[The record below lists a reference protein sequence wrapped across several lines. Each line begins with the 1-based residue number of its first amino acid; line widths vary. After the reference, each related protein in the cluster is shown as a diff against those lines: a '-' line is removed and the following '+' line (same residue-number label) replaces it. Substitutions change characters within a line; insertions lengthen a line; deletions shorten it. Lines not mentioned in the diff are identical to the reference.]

1 MYYVYLLKSEKNNRI
16 YIGSTN
22 NLKKRIKEHNKGK
35 VFSTKYYL
43 PWRLIYY
50 EAYDKESLARLRE
63 KRLKYNGNALREL
76 KKRLNF
82 LPLKSGAG
90 FTLTEILVVIFI
102 ISLLSALTFANYRQG
117 GKEMAL
123 QRAAYKLA
131 QDIRRAQEMAMAAT
145 ECPSGTPCEGQ
156 TPPRYGLYISDP
168 SGGGWKYGYYL
179 FADLNGNGLYDR
191 GSDPLVEPTQNTQY
205 EGGVIY
211 NGHREVTDCN
221 PPTGLGGK
229 KRIHLTFEP
238 PDPKTV
244 IYVSTGTPSNNS
256 NCSEVKIFLEI
267 DGQEKSVK
275 INKYGMIEVQ

>member
-123 QRAAYKLA
+123 QRSASELA
-131 QDIRRAQEMAMAAT
+131 QAIRRAQEMAISASECRVCNPVQIPPAYGIYSPSAADLPT
-145 ECPSGTPCEGQ
+145 STK
-156 TPPRYGLYISDP
+156 I
-168 SGGGWKYGYYL
+168 
-179 FADLNGNGLYDR
+179 FADIDKDGKFSPSQDKEIETVYYEQGVNFSSLN
-191 GSDPLVEPTQNTQY
+191 
-205 EGGVIY
+205 
-211 NGHREVTDCN
+211 VTGCDLS
-221 PPTGLGGK
+221 GISFG
-229 KRIHLTFEP
+229 RRRVHITFKP
-238 PDPKTV
+238 PDPEIQLIV
-244 IYVSTGTPSNNS
+244 GWPTGTEYAT
-256 NCSEVKIFLEI
+256 CSEIIMTLRF
-267 DGQEKSVK
+267 GGAGGPTKSVR
-275 INKYGMIEVQ
+275 INKAGLIEIQ